1 MVTQAQRGPGGRPGR
16 LVGCME
22 KHVKG
27 TLCPLLHRTPQLPGA
42 TREGLG
48 RREVPTLSLGS
59 CLMGRVAPDSF
70 SEK

>member
-1 MVTQAQRGPGGRPGR
+1 M
-16 LVGCME
+16 GCME